1 MKKYDWEDYLDEDI
15 TDEITLLKQA
25 LETALKREDLG
36 ERRKQNL
43 IDDLLDKL
51 NSFYD
56 EQTKRS
62 TSKGSSRRT

>member
-62 TSKGSSRRT
+62 TSKGNSRRT

>member
-1 MKKYDWEDYLDEDI
+1 MIGKTISMRII

-62 TSKGSSRRT
+62 TSKGNSRRT